1 MTFFLG
7 RLTRLLLTFRRIG
20 DLKHRTLNLSFQA
33 HFLMIFLLC
42 WAPQSPRDTIDTFDF
57 VFLTSATGR
66 LLVAAPDLCLLASV
80 TRGSNL
86 DALG

>member
-7 RLTRLLLTFRRIG
+7 RLSRLLLTLRRIG
-20 DLKHRTLNLSFQA
+20 DLEHRVLNLSFQA
-33 HFLMIFLLC
+33 NFLIFLLC
-42 WAPQSPRDTIDTFDF
+42 WAAQSPRDTIDAFYL
-57 VFLTSATGR
+57 VFLTSTTGR